1 MPWRPAHFRHV
12 ADEDGL
18 GLSWQI
24 CVRTGGDGWGEDG
37 IEPDPRRFRLRV
49 MAAGKAVR
57 EWQVH
62 DTRALYEKAQQA
74 VDFPQGL
81 TAEVTLAVAQ
91 WGDGWGWGEEALL
104 RLK

>member
-1 MPWRPAHFRHV
+1 M
-12 ADEDGL
+12 
-18 GLSWQI
+18 
-24 CVRTGGDGWGEDG
+24 RTGGDGWGEDG
-37 IEPDPRRFRLRV
+37 IETDPRRFRLRV
-49 MAAGKAVR
+49 LAAGETVR

-74 VDFPQGL
+74 VDFPQGMA
-81 TAEVTLAVAQ
+81 AEVTLAVAQ